1 VTPKGALLV
10 VLLASG
16 CAATRLHGPPG
27 LSYVTVP
34 TASLPSPARC
44 LVLEP
49 PSYARSPGRR
59 YPVLVFL
66 HDGYGDVHT
75 LERRGVAADLAA
87 RMADG
92 RLPEF
97 LVVAP
102 GARGSWF
109 SNSADG
115 KRRWEEFL
123 TGDLLRAMETRY
135 RVVPGRKGRAIT
147 GISMGGFGA
156 VKIAMKHPDL
166 FGNVSSLSGALIP
179 IRLSDLRRYGWVTR
193 LTLKR
198 VFGRHPDPRT
208 LAANDVW
215 DILQNARFETPPFT
229 AHLRAGTEDFY
240 GLDGVAAQFAT
251 FLNEHGIPT
260 DVVLEPGGHDW
271 DYWRRAFIAICEWH
285 AKRFSYDE
293 KSSQR

>member
-1 VTPKGALLV
+1 MTGRRLLGATGVVAIFAIACVTARGV
-10 VLLASG
+10 
-16 CAATRLHGPPG
+16 PG
-27 LSYVTVP
+27 LSYDSLP

-49 PSYARSPGRR
+49 PSYRSRPTRS
-59 YPVLVFL
+59 YPLLVFL
-66 HDGYGDVHT
+66 HDGYGDVRT

-102 GARGSWF
+102 GAPGSWF
-109 SNSADG
+109 SDSADG

-123 TGDLLRAMETRY
+123 AGDLLRQIESRY
-135 RVVPGRKGRAIT
+135 RVLPGAASHGIT

-156 VKIAMKHPDL
+156 VKTALKHPAL
-166 FGNVSSLSGALIP
+166 FGTVSSLSGALIP
-179 IRLSDLRRYGWVTR
+179 IGIEDIRRYSWITR
-193 LTLKR
+193 FTLKR
-198 VFGRHPDPRT
+198 VFGNPPGAKT

-215 DILQNARFETPPFT
+215 ELLHAKTFEHPPFA

-240 GLDGVAAQFAT
+240 GLDRVATQFGT
-251 FLNEHGIPT
+251 YMNEHGIPT
-260 DVVLEPGGHDW
+260 EIVLEPGGHDW
-271 DYWRRAFIAICEWH
+271 NYWRRALVAIAEWH
-285 AKRFSYDE
+285 AKRFSYD
-293 KSSQR
+293 RGR

>member
-1 VTPKGALLV
+1 MP
-10 VLLASG
+10 
-16 CAATRLHGPPG
+16 GPPG
-27 LSYVTVP
+27 VSYVSVP
-34 TASLPSPARC
+34 TASLPAPARC

-49 PSYARSPGRR
+49 PSYERSPGRR
-59 YPVLVFL
+59 YPVLFFL
-66 HDGYGDVHT
+66 HDGYGDVRT
-75 LERRGVAADLAA
+75 LERRGLASDLAA

-102 GARGSWF
+102 GAPGSWF
-109 SNSADG
+109 SDSADG

-123 TGDLLRAMETRY
+123 TGDLLREIERRY
-135 RVVPGRKGRAIT
+135 RVVPGREGRAIT

-166 FGNVSSLSGALIP
+166 FGSVSSLSGALIP
-179 IRLSDLRRYGWVTR
+179 IRVSDLRRYGWITR
-193 LTLKR
+193 FTLKR

-215 DILQNARFETPPFT
+215 EILQNTRFETPPFT

-240 GLDGVAAQFAT
+240 GLDGVAAQFAS

-271 DYWRRAFIAICEWH
+271 DYWRRAFIPICEWH

-293 KSSQR
+293 KRGER